1 MTLGAFTWWYRVHR
15 WTSLVCTVFVLV
27 SCLTGLPL
35 IFDDEID
42 RGAGKPVEPTAL
54 TVPVDL
60 DTLVAVA
67 RTQRPRGVVQAVEG
81 KTADSDAATASVK
94 FDAWTGTVLREEPD
108 LETDSC
114 P

>member
-42 RGAGKPVEPTAL
+42 RGVGKPAESTAPA
-54 TVPVDL
+54 VSVDL

-67 RTQRPRGVVQAVEG
+67 RTQRPRDVVQVILSALV
-81 KTADSDAATASVK
+81 ADGVWDALSWVALAAPV
-94 FDAWTGTVLREEPD
+94 GVCVLGVHRAFR
-108 LETDSC
+108 
-114 P
+114 

>member
-1 MTLGAFTWWYRVHR
+1 MTLGAFTWWYRVHQ

-42 RGAGKPVEPTAL
+42 RGAGKATEPTVPA
-54 TVPVDL
+54 VPVDL

-67 RTQRPRGVVQAVEG
+67 GTQRPRDVVQVVYCPP
-81 KTADSDAATASVK
+81 D
-94 FDAWTGTVLREEPD
+94 EPHVV
-108 LETDSC
+108 
-114 P
+114 

>member
-42 RGAGKPVEPTAL
+42 RGTGKATEPTAPA
-54 TVPVDL
+54 VPVDL

-67 RTQRPRGVVQAVEG
+67 RTQRPRDVVQV
-81 KTADSDAATASVK
+81 VY
-94 FDAWTGTVLREEPD
+94 
-108 LETDSC
+108 
-114 P
+114 